1 MLKQM
6 PLFTSEEYFYT
17 TNDRIETP
25 AGDLRSQ
32 SEKISLVFET
42 VNSQRN
48 NIWKKI
54 FQIHLNLKYIK
65 QKPEKY

>member
-6 PLFTSEEYFYT
+6 PLFTLEEYFYT

-32 SEKISLVFET
+32 SEKIPLVFET

-54 FQIHLNLKYIK
+54 FQIHLNLEYIK
-65 QKPEKY
+65 

>member
-6 PLFTSEEYFYT
+6 PLFTLEEYFYT

-54 FQIHLNLKYIK
+54 FQIHLNLEYIK
-65 QKPEKY
+65 